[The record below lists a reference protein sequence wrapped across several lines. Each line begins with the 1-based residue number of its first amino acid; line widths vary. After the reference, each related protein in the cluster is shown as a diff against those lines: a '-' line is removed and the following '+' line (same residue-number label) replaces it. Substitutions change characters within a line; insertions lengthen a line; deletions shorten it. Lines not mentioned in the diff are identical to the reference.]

1 MSNNSKNPSDI
12 NVSAFERLIKSIYS
26 AFLFNIGEITV
37 QGAQPSM
44 DLDAARDTIA
54 QLESLLLKTY
64 GNLTEQEGAEL
75 TSYIKQAWIE
85 FRKKMEG
92 NTES

>member
-1 MSNNSKNPSDI
+1 MNNNSNKTSEI
-12 NVSAFERLIKSIYS
+12 NVSAFERLVKSLYS

-37 QGAQPSM
+37 QGGQPSL

-64 GNLTEQEGAEL
+64 GNLTEHESAEL
-75 TSYIKQAWIE
+75 TSYVEQAWAE
-85 FRKKMEG
+85 FRKKVEG
-92 NTES
+92 SAK